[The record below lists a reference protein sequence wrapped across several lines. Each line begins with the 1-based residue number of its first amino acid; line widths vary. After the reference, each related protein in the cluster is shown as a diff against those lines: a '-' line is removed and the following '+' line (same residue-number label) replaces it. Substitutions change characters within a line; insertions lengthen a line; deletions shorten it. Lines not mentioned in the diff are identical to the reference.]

1 MELDG
6 NKYYPTSLA
15 VFIGSTISFPGML
28 VFDPKRL
35 ADEITYSV
43 ITVTITHLKIAGI
56 GRKEASP

>member
-1 MELDG
+1 
-6 NKYYPTSLA
+6 
-15 VFIGSTISFPGML
+15 ML

-56 GRKEASP
+56 GRKETSPCGSLGT